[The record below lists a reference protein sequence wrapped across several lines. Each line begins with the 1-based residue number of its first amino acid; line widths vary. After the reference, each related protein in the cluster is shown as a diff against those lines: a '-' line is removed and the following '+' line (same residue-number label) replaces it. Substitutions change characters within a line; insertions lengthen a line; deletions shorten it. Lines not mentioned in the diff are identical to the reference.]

1 MDLKIALSGDLPARC
16 SDALAALAPEL
27 GMVPAA
33 EGVPVRGHRGAA
45 LAVCC
50 DGASV
55 TIEWAQPI
63 QFYRALSLL
72 PRPLAACDIREEPC
86 FETVGMMFD
95 TSRNAVL
102 RPDTLRSFLRKMALM
117 GMNLGMMYTE
127 DTYEVPGQPYFGYQ
141 RGRYTYEELH
151 ALDDYADMLG
161 IELCPCVQTLGHLN
175 RALHW
180 PAMRRLQDNDEVL
193 LADSEE
199 TYSFLRQI
207 LTAASAPY
215 RSKRIHIGMDEA
227 HGVGMGA
234 HLRLHGYEKPY
245 DILRRH
251 LKRVLDIVNELG
263 LSPMMWSDMYFR
275 LESPTNGYY
284 DGPMPS
290 QQAVDA
296 VVPGVE
302 LVYWDYYH
310 MREAEYDEQL
320 KKHDALHA
328 PTVFAGG
335 IWTWCG
341 PAPDYDKTRT
351 ATLAGLSAC
360 RKAGVKR
367 YVFASTLYV
376 YGKSG
381 GFYRCSKQACELYI
395 ENYHDMFGLEYT
407 ILRYGSLYG
416 PRADRRNAI
425 NRFVAEALEK
435 GTITYYGAPTAL
447 REYIH
452 VEDAALSTVEILGPE
467 YANQNIVLTGNQPMQ
482 VGDLF
487 RMIEEMLG
495 KPIEIKYQHDP
506 NSGHYQITPYAFM
519 PKVGRKMTPH
529 LSTEL
534 GQGVLK
540 VMEEIHQELHPD
552 LKELGGYLMV
562 DKAD

>member
-1 MDLKIALSGDLPARC
+1 MKIVFFGGSGFLGSHVCDKL
-16 SDALAALAPEL
+16 SDA
-27 GMVPAA
+27 
-33 EGVPVRGHRGAA
+33 GH
-45 LAVCC
+45 
-50 DGASV
+50 DV
-55 TIEWAQPI
+55 TIVD
-63 QFYRALSLL
+63 L
-72 PRPLAACDIREEPC
+72 RPSPY
-86 FETVGMMFD
+86 
-95 TSRNAVL
+95 L
-102 RPDTLRSFLRKMALM
+102 RPDQKMVTGSL
-117 GMNLGMMYTE
+117 LDE
-127 DTYEVPGQPYFGYQ
+127 DLVNTVVSG
-141 RGRYTYEELH
+141 
-151 ALDDYADMLG
+151 ADAVFDFAG
-161 IELCPCVQTLGHLN
+161 
-175 RALHW
+175 
-180 PAMRRLQDNDEVL
+180 
-193 LADSEE
+193 LADIGESNQKPVE
-199 TYSFLRQI
+199 TARINVLGNVI
-207 LTAASAPY
+207 L
-215 RSKRIHIGMDEA
+215 
-227 HGVGMGA
+227 
-234 HLRLHGYEKPY
+234 
-245 DILRRH
+245 
-251 LKRVLDIVNELG
+251 
-263 LSPMMWSDMYFR
+263 
-275 LESPTNGYY
+275 LE
-284 DGPMPS
+284 
-290 QQAVDA
+290 
-296 VVPGVE
+296 
-302 LVYWDYYH
+302 
-310 MREAEYDEQL
+310 
-320 KKHDALHA
+320 
-328 PTVFAGG
+328 
-335 IWTWCG
+335 
-341 PAPDYDKTRT
+341 
-351 ATLAGLSAC
+351 AC

-416 PRADRRNAI
+416 PRADRRN
-425 NRFVAEALEK
+425 
-435 GTITYYGAPTAL
+435 APTAL

>member
-1 MDLKIALSGDLPARC
+1 MKIVFFGGSGFLGSHVCDKLSD
-16 SDALAALAPEL
+16 
-27 GMVPAA
+27 V
-33 EGVPVRGHRGAA
+33 GH
-45 LAVCC
+45 
-50 DGASV
+50 DV
-55 TIEWAQPI
+55 TIVD
-63 QFYRALSLL
+63 L
-72 PRPLAACDIREEPC
+72 RPSPY
-86 FETVGMMFD
+86 
-95 TSRNAVL
+95 L
-102 RPDTLRSFLRKMALM
+102 RPDQKMVTGSL
-117 GMNLGMMYTE
+117 LDE
-127 DTYEVPGQPYFGYQ
+127 DLVNTVVSG
-141 RGRYTYEELH
+141 
-151 ALDDYADMLG
+151 ADAVFDFAG
-161 IELCPCVQTLGHLN
+161 
-175 RALHW
+175 
-180 PAMRRLQDNDEVL
+180 
-193 LADSEE
+193 LADIGESNQKPVE
-199 TYSFLRQI
+199 TARINVLGNVI
-207 LTAASAPY
+207 L
-215 RSKRIHIGMDEA
+215 
-227 HGVGMGA
+227 
-234 HLRLHGYEKPY
+234 
-245 DILRRH
+245 
-251 LKRVLDIVNELG
+251 
-263 LSPMMWSDMYFR
+263 
-275 LESPTNGYY
+275 LE
-284 DGPMPS
+284 
-290 QQAVDA
+290 
-296 VVPGVE
+296 
-302 LVYWDYYH
+302 
-310 MREAEYDEQL
+310 
-320 KKHDALHA
+320 
-328 PTVFAGG
+328 
-335 IWTWCG
+335 
-341 PAPDYDKTRT
+341 
-351 ATLAGLSAC
+351 AC

-487 RMIEEMLG
+487 RMIEEKLG

>member
-1 MDLKIALSGDLPARC
+1 MKVTVFGGSGFLGSHICDKL
-16 SDALAALAPEL
+16 SDA
-27 GMVPAA
+27 
-33 EGVPVRGHRGAA
+33 GH
-45 LAVCC
+45 
-50 DGASV
+50 DV
-55 TIEWAQPI
+55 TIVDVRPSPWLRDDQKMVVGSILDEDCVQAAVEGAEVVFNYAGIADIGEANERPVDTARLNVVGNVMVLEACR
-63 QFYRALSLL
+63 RAG
-72 PRPLAACDIREEPC
+72 
-86 FETVGMMFD
+86 T
-95 TSRNAVL
+95 
-102 RPDTLRSFLRKMALM
+102 
-117 GMNLGMMYTE
+117 
-127 DTYEVPGQPYFGYQ
+127 
-141 RGRYTYEELH
+141 GRY
-151 ALDDYADMLG
+151 
-161 IELCPCVQTLGHLN
+161 I
-175 RALHW
+175 
-180 PAMRRLQDNDEVL
+180 
-193 LADSEE
+193 
-199 TYSFLRQI
+199 
-207 LTAASAPY
+207 
-215 RSKRIHIGMDEA
+215 
-227 HGVGMGA
+227 
-234 HLRLHGYEKPY
+234 
-245 DILRRH
+245 
-251 LKRVLDIVNELG
+251 
-263 LSPMMWSDMYFR
+263 
-275 LESPTNGYY
+275 
-284 DGPMPS
+284 
-290 QQAVDA
+290 
-296 VVPGVE
+296 
-302 LVYWDYYH
+302 
-310 MREAEYDEQL
+310 
-320 KKHDALHA
+320 
-328 PTVFAGG
+328 
-335 IWTWCG
+335 
-341 PAPDYDKTRT
+341 
-351 ATLAGLSAC
+351 
-360 RKAGVKR
+360 
-367 YVFASTLYV
+367 FASSLYV

-495 KPIEIKYQHDP
+495 KSIEIKYQHDP

>member
-1 MDLKIALSGDLPARC
+1 MRQL
-16 SDALAALAPEL
+16 SDA
-27 GMVPAA
+27 
-33 EGVPVRGHRGAA
+33 GH
-45 LAVCC
+45 
-50 DGASV
+50 DV
-55 TIEWAQPI
+55 TIVD
-63 QFYRALSLL
+63 L
-72 PRPLAACDIREEPC
+72 RPSPY
-86 FETVGMMFD
+86 
-95 TSRNAVL
+95 L
-102 RPDTLRSFLRKMALM
+102 RPDQKMVTGSL
-117 GMNLGMMYTE
+117 LDE
-127 DTYEVPGQPYFGYQ
+127 DLVNTVVSG
-141 RGRYTYEELH
+141 
-151 ALDDYADMLG
+151 ADAVFDFAG
-161 IELCPCVQTLGHLN
+161 
-175 RALHW
+175 
-180 PAMRRLQDNDEVL
+180 
-193 LADSEE
+193 LADIGESNQKPVE
-199 TYSFLRQI
+199 TARINVLGNVI
-207 LTAASAPY
+207 L
-215 RSKRIHIGMDEA
+215 
-227 HGVGMGA
+227 
-234 HLRLHGYEKPY
+234 
-245 DILRRH
+245 
-251 LKRVLDIVNELG
+251 
-263 LSPMMWSDMYFR
+263 
-275 LESPTNGYY
+275 LE
-284 DGPMPS
+284 
-290 QQAVDA
+290 
-296 VVPGVE
+296 
-302 LVYWDYYH
+302 
-310 MREAEYDEQL
+310 
-320 KKHDALHA
+320 
-328 PTVFAGG
+328 
-335 IWTWCG
+335 
-341 PAPDYDKTRT
+341 
-351 ATLAGLSAC
+351 AC

-416 PRADRRNAI
+416 PAPTAATRSTVSWPKRWKRARSP
-425 NRFVAEALEK
+425 
-435 GTITYYGAPTAL
+435 ITARTAL